1 MNIHQLEVNTTIITN
16 KMKCFAVLIVCLV
29 AAASA
34 KPEPEILV
42 DYNAWGV
49 IECRAKCDG
58 AFATCPEINC
68 PLPPVDST
76 CPRPNCSSGMVRI
89 HLKLQK
95 ESQICQH
102 FFST

>member
-1 MNIHQLEVNTTIITN
+1 
-16 KMKCFAVLIVCLV
+16 MKFFAVLIVCLV

-42 DYNAWGV
+42 DYNQWGV
-49 IECRAKCDG
+49 IECRAKCNG

-76 CPRPNCSSGMVRI
+76 CPAPNCSSGMVRI
-89 HLKLQK
+89 IYKLRK
-95 ESQICQH
+95 NTQIFQP
-102 FFST
+102 FFL